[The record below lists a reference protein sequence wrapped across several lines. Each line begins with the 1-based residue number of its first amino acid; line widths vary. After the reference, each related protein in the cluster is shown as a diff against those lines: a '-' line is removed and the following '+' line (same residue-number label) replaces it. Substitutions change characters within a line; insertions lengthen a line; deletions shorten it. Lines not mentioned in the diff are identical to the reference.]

1 LFPLT
6 KDIWFAGEAHAEKY
20 NSGNKIANGLVR
32 RFLLEI
38 FQMAQSA
45 RPQSVHEVG
54 CGEGHVLAA
63 LSELNKPLR
72 GSDVSESS
80 LAIAKREIEKYGLD
94 VPLHIRSVYELQAD
108 DSADL
113 IVCCEVLEHLV
124 DPAQALASLLSVTKG
139 ELILSVPREPIWHIL
154 NMSRGKYWNALG
166 NTPGHYN
173 HWTKKQFVD
182 FVSEQAD
189 ILEVRS
195 PLPWTLIRCR
205 PKKDTQQGQIL

>member
-1 LFPLT
+1 M
-6 KDIWFAGEAHAEKY
+6 A
-20 NSGNKIANGLVR
+20 R
-32 RFLLEI
+32 RAKPTTI
-38 FQMAQSA
+38 
-45 RPQSVHEVG
+45 HEVG

-80 LAIAKREIEKYGLD
+80 LSIAKREIEKHGLG

-124 DPAQALASLLSVTKG
+124 DPSLALESLLSVTKG

-182 FVSEQAD
+182 FVSEQAN

-205 PKKDTQQGQIL
+205 PKKNAQQGQIL